1 MNFISPI
8 MSSRFETLHSIRQ
21 RQIDQSSNRI
31 ASGNRFSSD
40 PSSDSAAYRIATRL
54 GLESKI
60 SNSAKK
66 NLENAYTLAQ
76 QQSDIMA
83 YAESVTKRMNELAYE
98 ATDPTSSNHDRELL
112 NFEFQEHSKTL
123 ESLMF
128 DRTFNNQLLDPQAAT
143 TIDKTIVYP
152 VQETSPGVLSRKVDI
167 SALGAKIKLWW
178 NSYNSADRI
187 QLKQG
192 DRWFCDSGEYKS
204 DIGSGIR
211 SETVDGQTVYGDY
224 FEIDIEP
231 NRVSLTQAAD
241 NKGNSNSAIA
251 PGYPK
256 TQAPLAN
263 STLIDITVNAPGP
276 EGIVRP
282 VSSSWSWTMS
292 WETEQIEGPKGIVDE
307 KGTLYELAP
316 LGFSTL
322 KDYDISTRLSASSA
336 LTRSEM
342 ELESIRNQI
351 YTLAK
356 TFSEIELKTNQIS
369 NKKIAQDIALGRI
382 LDSDIASDYTN
393 LAKNLLLQKASN
405 HALIHSRLSAKNI
418 INLIS

>member
-1 MNFISPI
+1 MNFISPV

-21 RQIDQSSNRI
+21 RQINQSSNRI
-31 ASGNRFSSD
+31 ASGDRFSND
-40 PSSDSAAYRIATRL
+40 PSSDSAAYRISTRL
-54 GLESKI
+54 GLESKF

-66 NLENAYTLAQ
+66 NLENAYTLAR

-98 ATDPTSSNHDRELL
+98 ATDPTSSNHDREML
-112 NFEFQEHSKTL
+112 NHEFQEHSKTL
-123 ESLMF
+123 ESLLF

-178 NSYNSADRI
+178 NSYDSRDRI

-192 DRWFCDSGEYKS
+192 ERWFFDSGEYKS
-204 DIGSGIR
+204 DIGGGTR
-211 SETVDGQTVYGDY
+211 SEIVDGQTVLGDY
-224 FEIDIEP
+224 FEIDIGP
-231 NRVSLTQAAD
+231 NKVEFSPAAD
-241 NKGNSNSAIA
+241 NKGDSNSVSA

-256 TQAPLAN
+256 VQAPLAD
-263 STLIDITVNAPGP
+263 STIIDITVNDPGP
-276 EGIVRP
+276 EGIVRTGT
-282 VSSSWSWTMS
+282 SNWSWMLS
-292 WETEQIEGPKGIVDE
+292 WETEKIEGPKGIVDE
-307 KGTLYELAP
+307 KGALYELSP

-322 KDYDISTRLSASSA
+322 KDYNISTRVSASSA

-342 ELESIRNQI
+342 ELESIRTQI

-356 TFSEIELKTNQIS
+356 TFSEIQLKTEQIS
-369 NKKIAQDIALGRI
+369 NKKIAQEVTLGRI
-382 LDSDIASDYTN
+382 NDSDMAADYTN

-405 HALIHSRLSAKNI
+405 HALIHSRISAENV